1 MRLMFLGDR
10 ILNGKSAYSK
20 LGYEICTR
28 LAKSGHKVA
37 HTPIGRANKMGKQMT
52 EGVLIQPSGDD
63 YFGEDI
69 ALTNYTDFRAD
80 MLISVKDTWVFNHI
94 PKTCINYV
102 PFAIIDHTPVSD
114 SITGRLNYVFKT
126 IAISRFGQM
135 ELRKRRIDSVYIPHA
150 VNTDVFQPLPLE
162 EKALARETFGLPQDA
177 FVVGIV
183 AMNRARKMIPRM
195 LRGFKRF
202 REQNPDV
209 NAHLMLW
216 SNIQPRRP
224 SEDITLGVSDVGVNL
239 VPELFSLGI
248 NDYVHFPNWND
259 VEKMG
264 GLPDVDPSG
273 RDMVHL
279 YNSFDVNFLCS
290 GGEAAGMPYLEA
302 NACGVPSVGTNYAGA
317 PEYIGPA
324 FTVAWHDYEIFNTPG
339 VRYVLPD
346 IDGMMEALQK
356 VYDADRQ
363 KLANKCRRFALS
375 YDWNL
380 VMDTYWKPFL
390 SDCAKELYPLI
401 TKNGLE
407 AWA

>member
-1 MRLMFLGDR
+1 MFLGDR

-28 LAKSGHKVA
+28 LAKSGHNVA
-37 HTPIGRANKMGKQMT
+37 HTPIARANKMGKQMT
-52 EGVLIQPSGDD
+52 EGVVIQPSGDD
-63 YFGEDI
+63 YFSEDV
-69 ALTNYTDFRAD
+69 ALENYTDFRAD
-80 MLISVKDTWVFNHI
+80 MLISIKDTWVFNHI
-94 PKTCINYV
+94 PKICINYV

-126 IAISRFGQM
+126 IAVSRFGQM
-135 ELRKRRIDSVYIPHA
+135 ELRKKRIDSVYIPHA
-150 VNTDVFQPLPLE
+150 VNTDIFKPLPPE
-162 EKALARETFGLPQDA
+162 EKVKARDTFGLPQDA

-202 REQNPDV
+202 KDQNPDV

-216 SNIQPRRP
+216 TNIQPRRP

-239 VPELFSLGI
+239 VPELFALGI
-248 NDYVHFPNWND
+248 NEHVHFPNWND

-264 GLPDVDPSG
+264 GLPDSDQSG
-273 RDMVHL
+273 KDMVHL

-290 GGEAAGMPYLEA
+290 GGEAAGLPYLEA
-302 NACGVPSVGTNYAGA
+302 NSCGVPSVGSNYAGA
-317 PEYIGPA
+317 PEYIGPG

-339 VRYVLPD
+339 VRYVLAD
-346 IDGMMEALQK
+346 IDGMMEGLQK
-356 VYDADRQ
+356 VYDGDRE
-363 KLANKCRRFALS
+363 KLSKKCRRFALT

-380 VMDTYWKPFL
+380 VMDAYWKPFI

-401 TKNGLE
+401 TKKGE
-407 AWA
+407 KSWA